1 MSYPPP
7 PESSSRICPQAPYN
21 SIVNPNY
28 ATNAQR
34 DPNFPLNEGSNQS
47 QIAYNNAANSY
58 FEYINSTNTAIKA
71 TGTKTQPYVMF
82 KTDRERLMYIN
93 GQNNAQSRVQA
104 INAGTTIG
112 RPPAYPTPTTSQ
124 LCNNVFS
131 IINS

>member
-34 DPNFPLNEGSNQS
+34 DPNFPLNEGSDMS
-47 QIAYNNAANSY
+47 QITYSNAANSY
-58 FEYINSTNTAIKA
+58 FENINAKNKAIKA
-71 TGTKTQPYVMF
+71 TGSTTQPYVMF
-82 KTDRERLMYIN
+82 KTDRERLMYIT
-93 GQNNAQSRVQA
+93 GQMNAQSRIQA
-104 INAGTTIG
+104 INAGTAIG
-112 RPPAYPTPTTSQ
+112 KPPAYSTPTNSQ